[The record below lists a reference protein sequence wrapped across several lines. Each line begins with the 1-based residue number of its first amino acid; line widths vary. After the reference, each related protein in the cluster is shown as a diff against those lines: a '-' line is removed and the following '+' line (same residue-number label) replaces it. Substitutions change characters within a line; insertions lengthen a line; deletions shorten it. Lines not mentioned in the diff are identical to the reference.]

1 MPPTAGCHDKPDNVA
16 HYRLVSALA
25 AQDAACPP
33 VASVD
38 AEGQHNLASI
48 ARAMDVP
55 VVLATF
61 PDASGI
67 RTFATHG
74 LDLMHN
80 FAGFGAACNALCI
93 DRAVVIP
100 DTEAH
105 PSLGQ
110 VAKHWPAGDVRF
122 LVGIPLH
129 DNASRRVGSL
139 AVMNTSL
146 AVARK
151 GISFGLLN
159 ALAKAYARTGRL
171 DPAAIEK

>member
-1 MPPTAGCHDKPDNVA
+1 MPLSAKCHDLPDNVA

-25 AQDAACPP
+25 SQG
-33 VASVD
+33 ASSPSVPS
-38 AEGQHNLASI
+38 AESARDYNLASI
-48 ARAMDVP
+48 ATAMDVP

-61 PDASGI
+61 PDVNGVQI
-67 RTFATHG
+67 FATHG

-80 FAGFGAACNALCI
+80 FARFGAACNELCI

-122 LVGIPLH
+122 LVGIPLY
-129 DNASRRVGSL
+129 DNGGRRVGSL
-139 AVMNTSL
+139 AVMNTSI

>member
-1 MPPTAGCHDKPDNVA
+1 MPMSAKCHDLPDNVA

-25 AQDAACPP
+25 AQDASCPRIP
-33 VASVD
+33 PYESAG
-38 AEGQHNLASI
+38 EYNLASI
-48 ARAMDVP
+48 AAAMDVP

-61 PDASGI
+61 PDANGVRI
-67 RTFATHG
+67 FATHG

-80 FAGFGAACNALCI
+80 FARFGAACNDLCI

-129 DNASRRVGSL
+129 DKAGRRVGSL